1 MLPTELFRFSFFFP
15 EGLLPNAASLAS
27 EIVFYL
33 FSISLSE
40 KRPLKYLHPNAR
52 QEMLIVMIQWHC
64 LMFLVFQKQ
73 NVDS

>member
-1 MLPTELFRFSFFFP
+1 MLPIELFLFSFFFP

-33 FSISLSE
+33 YSISLSE
-40 KRPLKYLHPNAR
+40 KRPLKYLHRNPR
-52 QEMLIVMIQWHC
+52 QEMLLVMTQWHC
-64 LMFLVFQKQ
+64 LMFLEFQKQ